1 MRKQGMSEGVPAV
14 MCVHSEKQ
22 WGSLRVGEK
31 ALDVG
36 IVMVDSIFVL
46 ILKTL
51 RGVFLAAAEMAVCP
65 MLNSEA
71 FANLSI
77 TFHRQAKL
85 SFELFPCFTAD
96 KSPVN
101 SGLLKVT
108 QSGEVDACSSR

>member
-1 MRKQGMSEGVPAV
+1 
-14 MCVHSEKQ
+14 
-22 WGSLRVGEK
+22 VGER

-36 IVMVDSIFVL
+36 IVMVDSVFVL

-51 RGVFLAAAEMAVCP
+51 RGVFLSAADMAVCL

-71 FANLSI
+71 FTNLST
-77 TFHRQAKL
+77 TFHGQAKL
-85 SFELFPCFTAD
+85 RFDLFPYFTAA
-96 KSPVN
+96 SAPVN